1 MIVIRSAPLRKT
13 LRFAVPFALI
23 PAVIAAG
30 ALLPAERRYAAVSLA
45 VTVLAL
51 LLFAAGFESE
61 RIGSRRLILASVMTA
76 LAVAGRFIPV
86 LKPVAALTALSG
98 MYLGGE
104 AGFLVGAMTAVLSDF
119 SFGQGPWTPF
129 QMFAWGMVGF
139 AAGFLAAPL
148 KKSRPLLLVFGA
160 LSGVWYSMFMDLW
173 TVLSYSGTW
182 SGALYLAA
190 VGTAVPETVQYAVS
204 NVLFLQLFAGPFGE
218 KLERI
223 RVKYGV

>member
-1 MIVIRSAPLRKT
+1 MIVIRSGPLRRT
-13 LRFAVPFALI
+13 LRIAVPFALI

-30 ALLPAERRYAAVSLA
+30 ALIPSERRYAAVSLA

-51 LLFAAGFESE
+51 LLFAAGFETE

-76 LAVAGRFIPV
+76 LAVAGRFLPV
-86 LKPVAALTALSG
+86 LKPVAALTTLSG

-104 AGFLVGAMTAVLSDF
+104 AGFLVGAMTAVISDF

-129 QMFAWGMVGF
+129 QMFAWGMVGL

-148 KKSRPLLLVFGA
+148 KKNRPLLLAYGV
-160 LSGVWYSMFMDLW
+160 LSGVWYSLFMDVW
-173 TVLSYSGTW
+173 TVLSYQGTW
-182 SGALYLAA
+182 SWALYFAA
-190 VGTAVPETVQYAVS
+190 AGTAVPETIRYAAS

-223 RVKYGV
+223 RLKYGV